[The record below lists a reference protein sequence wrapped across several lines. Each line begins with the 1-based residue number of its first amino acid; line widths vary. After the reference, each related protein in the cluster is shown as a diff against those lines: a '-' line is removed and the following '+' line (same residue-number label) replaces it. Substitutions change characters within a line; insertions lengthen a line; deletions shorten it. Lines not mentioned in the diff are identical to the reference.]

1 MSTTQ
6 TPTRRAL
13 LQAAAGAGAGF
24 GLHPLLG
31 SLANAQPAS
40 GKTLTVAIPGVP
52 VTLDPINL
60 TNHDWMAAS
69 QTIYENLIEFDV
81 NGEMRPQLAAAMP
94 TALLRCS
101 CRVSYQRKTN
111 NSSIVQSHGS
121 RYRCPRDRE

>member
-1 MSTTQ
+1 MAEENQRMSTTK

-69 QTIYENLIEFDV
+69 QTIYENLIEFHL
-81 NGEMRPQLAAAMP
+81 NAQTHPPLAPPLPPASP
-94 TALLRCS
+94 
-101 CRVSYQRKTN
+101 
-111 NSSIVQSHGS
+111 
-121 RYRCPRDRE
+121 P